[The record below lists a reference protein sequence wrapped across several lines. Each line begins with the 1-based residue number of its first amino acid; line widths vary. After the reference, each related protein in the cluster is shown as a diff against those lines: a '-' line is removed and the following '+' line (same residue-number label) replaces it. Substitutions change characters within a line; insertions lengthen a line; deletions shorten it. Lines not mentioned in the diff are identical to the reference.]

1 MNHHSATT
9 AADRS
14 DADLMAGSLADYG
27 LIYDRHARAI
37 YRYGMRR
44 VGPDAVDDVVAD
56 TFLIAYERR
65 EQFDPART
73 TALPWLYGIATNV
86 VHRHRFAER
95 RHHRAMAR
103 LPPADQEL
111 AFTDQVAARVDAAGM
126 VRALSAELARM
137 STRQRDVLFLFAAGL
152 SYIEIAATLEVPIG
166 TVMSRLH
173 RARARLQP
181 ALASLPSSGADDH
194 ETH

>member
-1 MNHHSATT
+1 MNLHSVTT

-14 DADLMAGSLADYG
+14 DAELMAGSLIDFG
-27 LIYDRHARAI
+27 LLYDRHARAI
-37 YRYGMRR
+37 YRYGLRR

-65 EQFDPART
+65 EHFDQARM

-103 LPPADQEL
+103 LPPPDHEF
-111 AFTDQVAARVDAAGM
+111 AFTDQLAARLDAAVL

-137 STRQRDVLFLFAAGL
+137 SARQRDVLFLFAAGL
-152 SYIEIAATLEVPIG
+152 SYADIATTLEIPIG

-181 ALASLPSSGADDH
+181 ALASLPSSGADD

>member
-1 MNHHSATT
+1 MNLHSVTS

-14 DADLMAGSLADYG
+14 DADLMAGSMVDFG

-37 YRYGMRR
+37 YRYGLRR
-44 VGPDAVDDVVAD
+44 VGPDVVDDVVAD

-65 EQFDPART
+65 EQFDPARM

-103 LPPADQEL
+103 LPPAGHEL
-111 AFTDQVAARVDAAGM
+111 AFSDQLAARVDAALLVG
-126 VRALSAELARM
+126 ALSAELARM
-137 STRQRDVLFLFAAGL
+137 PARQRDVLFLFAAGL
-152 SYIEIAATLEVPIG
+152 SYADIAATLGIPIG

-173 RARARLQP
+173 RARARLRP
-181 ALASLPSSGADDH
+181 VLAALPSSGVDDH
-194 ETH
+194 EIH